1 MARGTPANPAT
12 LVEEQV
18 AATLVPDQV
27 GPGRVLGALL
37 AGLAGDAA
45 SRLRQKLQPLG

>member
-1 MARGTPANPAT
+1 MAGGTPANPAT
-12 LVEEQV
+12 LVGEQV

-37 AGLAGDAA
+37 AGLAGDTAG
-45 SRLRQKLQPLG
+45 RLGQEAQPLG